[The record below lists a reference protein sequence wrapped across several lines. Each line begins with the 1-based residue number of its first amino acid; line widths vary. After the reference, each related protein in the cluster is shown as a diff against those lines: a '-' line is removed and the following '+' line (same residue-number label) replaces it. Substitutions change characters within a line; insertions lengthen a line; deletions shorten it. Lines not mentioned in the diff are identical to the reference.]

1 LRDGPLVRFT
11 LIKISENEHWLLRL
25 MHHILYDAWSWNLYL
40 GELVQLYEAFVHG
53 RKSPLSDVELL
64 QYADYAF
71 WQRQFFRAEV
81 QSCRN
86 MISWW
91 KRTLDNPAPAL
102 QLPFKKRT
110 LVKVDPR
117 EADIS
122 SPIAQH
128 TSQRLNEIGRQQN
141 ATSFQVGLAIFV
153 AFLAAKSGQR
163 DIIIGSYV
171 SNRKR
176 PQLHKMFGDF
186 SNLIT
191 LRFYC
196 DFTKTL
202 RSWIVSVR
210 DSVIEAHAYS
220 ELPYEELRRA
230 FELDGRTLPE
240 IRAIFGLA
248 ARFPTMRFAGLEL
261 TSEERIRLSMP
272 WGFTFFQD
280 ERNYEGNAS
289 FDASTYDPDSVRDTL
304 RQWNR
309 FTETVARNPDLTLRD
324 SLALCHLS

>member
-1 LRDGPLVRFT
+1 
-11 LIKISENEHWLLRL
+11 
-25 MHHILYDAWSWNLYL
+25 
-40 GELVQLYEAFVHG
+40 
-53 RKSPLSDVELL
+53 
-64 QYADYAF
+64 
-71 WQRQFFRAEV
+71 
-81 QSCRN
+81 
-86 MISWW
+86 
-91 KRTLDNPAPAL
+91 
-102 QLPFKKRT
+102 
-110 LVKVDPR
+110 
-117 EADIS
+117 
-122 SPIAQH
+122 
-128 TSQRLNEIGRQQN
+128 
-141 ATSFQVGLAIFV
+141 
-153 AFLAAKSGQR
+153 
-163 DIIIGSYV
+163 
-171 SNRKR
+171 
-176 PQLHKMFGDF
+176 MFGDF

-202 RSWIVSVR
+202 RSWIVSVW

-280 ERNYEGNAS
+280 ERSYEGNAS

-309 FTETVARNPDLTLRD
+309 FTETVARNPDLTLMRD
-324 SLALCHLS
+324 SLALCDLA